1 MGEEMSTC
9 SEAEKPASLE
19 GAVHL
24 GEGEGE
30 VLIFDLSN

>member
-1 MGEEMSTC
+1 MGEEMSAC
-9 SEAEKPASLE
+9 SEAEKLACLE

-24 GEGEGE
+24 GVGEGE